1 MSDPDDLDD
10 ADAGGA
16 STAETHELK
25 STAFLLLLVCLAC
38 AFVLGL
44 VIKHFKITFL
54 HEAGAALL
62 MGMGVGLALWAA
74 NTSGSVT

>member
-25 STAFLLLLVCLAC
+25 STAFLLLLVCLA
-38 AFVLGL
+38 
-44 VIKHFKITFL
+44 
-54 HEAGAALL
+54 
-62 MGMGVGLALWAA
+62 
-74 NTSGSVT
+74 